1 MWPGK
6 SFDTHGPIGAWVVTA
21 DEVDPA
27 GLGIRTWV
35 DGELRL
41 DGSTKE
47 MVTGIGDRIAAL
59 SSVCKPEPGGLIATG
74 TCPAN
79 SPVPTRQCL
88 PCGRPWR
95 QAPCRN

>member
-59 SSVCKPEPGGLIATG
+59 SSVCKPEPGGLIATR

-88 PCGRPWR
+88 LCSRPRR

>member
-1 MWPGK
+1 MWPSKG
-6 SFDTHGPIGAWVVTA
+6 FDTHGPIGASIVTA

-27 GLGIRTWV
+27 DLGIRTWV
-35 DGELRL
+35 DGELRQ

-47 MVTGIGDRIAAL
+47 IVTGIAAL
-59 SSVCKPEPGGLIATG
+59 SRVCKLEPGGLIATG
-74 TCPAN
+74 MCPAN

-88 PCGRPWR
+88 PCSRPRR

>member
-6 SFDTHGPIGAWVVTA
+6 SFDTHGPIRAWVVAA

-27 GLGIRTWV
+27 DLRRPHQV
-35 DGELRL
+35 DGELRQE
-41 DGSTKE
+41 GSTKE
-47 MVTGIGDRIAAL
+47 IVTGIAEL
-59 SSVCKPEPGGLIATG
+59 SRVCKLEPGGLIATG

-79 SPVPTRQCL
+79 SPVPTRRCL
-88 PCGRPWR
+88 PCSRPRR